1 MGRPR
6 WGGRDGGRETLLLLQ
21 QEGWKI
27 DMGRTS
33 KPTTKGAGILQDPVG
48 AWRSTEKPE
57 KAGCWVTP
65 DSLGLIPP
73 CTAEYV

>member
-1 MGRPR
+1 
-6 WGGRDGGRETLLLLQ
+6 
-21 QEGWKI
+21 
-27 DMGRTS
+27 MGRTS